1 VTLGASQVIPGF
13 DLGIRGMKP
22 GGVRRVIVPP
32 ALGYGNV
39 ANGPIPPNSTLIFDI
54 QYVGLVD

>member
-1 VTLGASQVIPGF
+1 
-13 DLGIRGMKP
+13 
-22 GGVRRVIVPP
+22 VIVPP